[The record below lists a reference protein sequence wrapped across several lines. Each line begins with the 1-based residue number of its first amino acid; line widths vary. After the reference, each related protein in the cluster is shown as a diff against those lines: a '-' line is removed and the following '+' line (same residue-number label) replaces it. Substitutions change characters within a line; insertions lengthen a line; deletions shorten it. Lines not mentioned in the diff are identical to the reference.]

1 MQRWRMGSGM
11 RSQRRPCIAPG
22 GSEVRKARK
31 SSCANSSTIS
41 RPRSSSLS
49 QSCIKWMF
57 WSMIQPPPCADL
69 LRASIATFSWPCP
82 MEMFTSLPL
91 DSRKPFWRPK
101 ASMVEVGSTPGK
113 STKKNGVKLEDS
125 SWHLSMSKG
134 SCSTYSAPKFAVIN
148 SVSAAPIRS
157 GRMMRSKKRRWKG
170 PRSRTLRGRSAV
182 SAFSSVYQRFQPR
195 PSCSKLSVS
204 LPPFLKASRLSK
216 VFICPHCVSV
226 SQDLAFSGIAPADGS
241 GGALMRTDRS
251 SIVTWPARTRI
262 LMAIMDTTVSLSAS
276 RSPRRV

>member
-1 MQRWRMGSGM
+1 MQRNSGV
-11 RSQRRPCIAPG
+11 AY
-22 GSEVRKARK
+22 
-31 SSCANSSTIS
+31 SSI
-41 RPRSSSLS
+41 SSSARS
-49 QSCIKWMF
+49 KDFNQACIKWIFCNMTH
-57 WSMIQPPPCADL
+57 PPSLAAL
-69 LRASIATFSWPCP
+69 FSALMATCSCPWP
-82 MEMFTSLPL
+82 MEMLTNLPF
-91 DSRKPFWRPK
+91 DSVMPNLRPR
-101 ASMVEVGSTPGK
+101 ASMVGVGSTPGK